1 MRSHPHS
8 TPFSNDILD
17 LVVNGMLRIDLHQR
31 MTSHEVARAL
41 ANICKRLDEDP
52 AYSEF
57 HVDRGDNDM
66 EMVGEPVF

>member
-1 MRSHPHS
+1 MSSHSHS
-8 TPFSNDILD
+8 TLFSNDILD

-41 ANICKRLDEDP
+41 AKICKRLDEDP

-57 HVDRGDNDM
+57 RIYRKDNIM